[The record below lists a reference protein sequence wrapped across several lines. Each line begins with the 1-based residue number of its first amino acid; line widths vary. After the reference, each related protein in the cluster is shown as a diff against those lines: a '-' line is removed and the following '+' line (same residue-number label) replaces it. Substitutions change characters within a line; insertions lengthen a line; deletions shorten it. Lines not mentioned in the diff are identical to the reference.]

1 MESNPRTMTL
11 ALNRLISNCS
21 LWRSGESNDGARRRR
36 PLPASVGRETPAE
49 RGASRFVP
57 SARARARM
65 RAQGSSEVE
74 GLIENEVSPA
84 EAIVIVWRPLVV
96 PKPVTEARGEAAS
109 PGAPDSCGPPPPR
122 DTTGSRYRPWAELL
136 KRTFGN
142 DVETCARCGGRMRLL
157 ALITDPPNVAGTSR
171 ARTDGI
177 LLGATGERCRASPEA
192 SRECRIPE
200 RSCGGPER

>member
-1 MESNPRTMTL
+1 MKYTQPRL
-11 ALNRLISNCS
+11 ASS
-21 LWRSGESNDGARRRR
+21 PGA
-36 PLPASVGRETPAE
+36 GN
-49 RGASRFVP
+49 
-57 SARARARM
+57 SARARGLQLLSR
-65 RAQGSSEVE
+65 SSFFTTVRYS
-74 GLIENEVSPA
+74 GVLGPA
-84 EAIVIVWRPLVV
+84 SKWRPLVV